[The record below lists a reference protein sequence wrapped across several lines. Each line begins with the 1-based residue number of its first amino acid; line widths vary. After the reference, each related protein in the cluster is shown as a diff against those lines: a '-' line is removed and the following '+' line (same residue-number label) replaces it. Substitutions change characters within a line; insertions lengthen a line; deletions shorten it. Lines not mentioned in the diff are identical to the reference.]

1 MPQNFDVEFK
11 KEKLIMFQKRMKIM
25 FACFLLLTAIPV
37 PQLQAAAIT
46 FSGPELLGKPTDA
59 SITINV
65 VPDANANIYY
75 EYGTTSGVYAN
86 QTTPG
91 LATASQPY
99 EIVISGLQPDTQ
111 YYYRMQYEAIS
122 DPGNWVIRSEH
133 TFHTQRKP
141 GDSFTF
147 TITADSHAMF
157 NTAHQ
162 NAMTNILNENPDFHL
177 DLGDT
182 FCTDNTTSQNQVN
195 TKYLAYRD
203 PKYMGHIGHSV
214 PIFLSS
220 GNHENEEGWN
230 LDDTPFSIAQG
241 SIQSRKLYFPTPIN
255 DAFYSAN
262 TDPLAAINA
271 AIYGDQYREDYYAWT
286 WGDALF
292 VVIDEYQ
299 YTMNLPYTPTAGE
312 GTDDTKTGD
321 QWSWTLGK
329 QQYQW
334 FKQTLENSHA
344 KYKFIFSHHMLGGI
358 TRAIAGVDAGYVRG
372 GAEAAAYFEWGG
384 NNADGTP
391 GFSNHRNAADFGTKP
406 IHQLMV
412 ENGVSAYFH
421 GHDHQ
426 YVYETRDGV
435 VYQLVPPPATGVS
448 AFSGVYT
455 AGDHGT
461 YNTIKILPSTG
472 HLLVTVN
479 PTQARVDYIS
489 SSSTAGT
496 VNYSY
501 TISPN
506 NSTITNHTIT
516 ATAGANG
523 GISPSGAVAVTAGSN
538 QSFTITPNS
547 GYGVADVL
555 VDGVSQGAVTSC
567 SFTNVVADHTISA
580 SFAGAAPAGNITY
593 VGDVGSVSSN
603 AAGTTLPIPV
613 GAGGVAAGNT
623 IVVGFASR
631 GAATYNTPAVT
642 DTAGNTYSLA
652 TNAITYQHGRSY
664 IYFAHVK
671 NALVNGNKIT
681 ITTSSVASRVAV
693 ASVFSGLLDT
703 NLLDK
708 TLGNPAGTSTT
719 TQGNSPTVGPTATTV
734 QANELV
740 IGVIGTEEATDAGV
754 GTWLNGFAAG
764 PQIKTSGATYQWR
777 VSLGY
782 QIVSATG
789 QFTAAKT
796 VVNNPYWA
804 AAIATFKAGAAPD
817 ASAPI
822 LSAKPILLPNGHFL
836 AGFTGSPNTPY
847 TIKSATNFLGPWETL
862 TNITSDG
869 SGLIQIDDNPAT
881 APARRF
887 YRVVYP

>member
-1 MPQNFDVEFK
+1 MSGNCLKLKVSGCVLSILRCCSFLSNAVHAQTPQNFNIALR
-11 KEKLIMFQKRMKIM
+11 KEKLVMFRKQKKIL
-25 FACFLLLTAIPV
+25 FAFSLLLNAIPV

-46 FSGPELLGKPTDA
+46 FSGPELLGKPTDT

-65 VPDANANIYY
+65 VPQANANIYY
-75 EYGTTSGVYAN
+75 EYGTTSGVYTN

-91 LATASQPY
+91 LAAANEPY
-99 EIVISGLQPDTQ
+99 EIVISGLQPDTR
-111 YYYRMQYEAIS
+111 YYYRMQYEATS

-141 GDSFTF
+141 GDTFTF
-147 TITADSHAMF
+147 TITSDSHAMF

-182 FCTDNTTSQNQVN
+182 FSTDNTTSQSQVN
-195 TKYLAYRD
+195 TKYLAYRV
-203 PKYMGHIGHSV
+203 PEYMGHIGHSV

-241 SIQSRKLYFPTPIN
+241 SIQARKLYFPTPIN
-255 DAFYSAN
+255 DGFYSAN

-292 VVIDEYQ
+292 VVIDPFQ
-299 YTMNLPYTPTAGE
+299 YTTNLPYTPTAGE
-312 GTDDTKTGD
+312 GTDDTKTGN

-358 TRAIAGVDAGYVRG
+358 TNGPIGGAEAGYVRG

-391 GFSNHRNAADFGTKP
+391 GFSSHRNAADFGTKP

-426 YVYETRDGV
+426 YVYETRDGI
-435 VYQLVPPPATGVS
+435 VYQLVPPPATGVN

-472 HLLVTVN
+472 HLRVTVT
-479 PTQARVDYIS
+479 PTQATVDYIS

-501 TISPN
+501 TIAPN
-506 NSTITNHTIT
+506 GPAETNYTIT

-523 GISPSGAVAVTAGSN
+523 SISPSGAVGVPTGSN
-538 QSFTITPNS
+538 QSFTITPNG
-547 GYGVADVL
+547 GYVVADVL
-555 VDGVSQGAVTSC
+555 VDDISQGAVTSY

-580 SFAGAAPAGNITY
+580 SFAVVASGGVITY
-593 VGDVGSVSSN
+593 LGDVGGVSSN
-603 AAGTTLPIPV
+603 TLGTNLNIAV

-631 GAATYNTPAVT
+631 GSSTYTAPVVT
-642 DTAGNTYSLA
+642 DSKTNTYSLA
-652 TNAITYQHGRSY
+652 TNAITYGHGRSY

-671 NALVNGNKIT
+671 NALVN
-681 ITTSSVASRVAV
+681 
-693 ASVFSGLLDT
+693 
-703 NLLDK
+703 
-708 TLGNPAGTSTT
+708 
-719 TQGNSPTVGPTATTV
+719 
-734 QANELV
+734 
-740 IGVIGTEEATDAGV
+740 
-754 GTWLNGFAAG
+754 
-764 PQIKTSGATYQWR
+764 
-777 VSLGY
+777 
-782 QIVSATG
+782 
-789 QFTAAKT
+789 
-796 VVNNPYWA
+796 
-804 AAIATFKAGAAPD
+804 
-817 ASAPI
+817 
-822 LSAKPILLPNGHFL
+822 
-836 AGFTGSPNTPY
+836 
-847 TIKSATNFLGPWETL
+847 
-862 TNITSDG
+862 
-869 SGLIQIDDNPAT
+869 
-881 APARRF
+881 
-887 YRVVYP
+887 